1 MTDQDEDKLEQIA
14 DTGPDSDDEGLEELE
29 ALEGEEEEEEA
40 EAEAEAEESGGAPAE
55 VESVYEPNVEQ
66 PYDSF
71 RALRIV
77 EALLFASAEPLTV
90 DVFASRLPPEA
101 NVPELLETLRAQ
113 YANRGVNLFKT
124 GETYVLRTAPD
135 LGSSLRIEGT
145 ETRRLSRAAV
155 ETLAI
160 IAYHQ
165 PVTRAEIEEIR
176 GVALSKGTLDTLF
189 EAGWIKPRGRK
200 KVPGRPVMWVTTPAF
215 LDHFGLESTEDLPG
229 VEELKASGLLDSR
242 PTMYGASAHEDA
254 ALPEA
259 SPTVAVESSVDE
271 GMPEPI
277 AQEEEGESGE
287 GDQPSDS
294 EQAAGGGDAD
304 DTGDDDEDGDDFDE
318 DDDEDDDDEDD
329 DFDDD
334 DEEEDDEDSDE
345 GEDEPVPFNNPAPK
359 KDDEE
364 EP

>member
-1 MTDQDEDKLEQIA
+1 MTQSEDEDQKQIV
-14 DTGPDSDDEGLEELE
+14 DSGSPDDGLDDLDV
-29 ALEGEEEEEEA
+29 LEGEEETGDDAAVSLHVEA
-40 EAEAEAEESGGAPAE
+40 
-55 VESVYEPNVEQ
+55 VYEPNIDQ

-77 EALLFASAEPLTV
+77 EALLFASAAPLTIP
-90 DVFASRLPPEA
+90 AIATRLPPEA
-101 NVPELLETLRAQ
+101 DIPELLETLRAQ

-189 EAGWIKPRGRK
+189 EAGWVKPRGRK
-200 KVPGRPVMWVTTPAF
+200 KVPGRPVMWVTTPSF
-215 LDHFGLESTEDLPG
+215 LDHFGLENTEDLPG
-229 VEELKASGLLDSR
+229 VEELKASGLLDAR
-242 PTMYGASAHEDA
+242 PMMYGASAHEDA
-254 ALPEA
+254 ALPDA
-259 SPTVAVESSVDE
+259 SPSVAVESSVDE
-271 GMPEPI
+271 GLPEAI
-277 AQEEEGESGE
+277 AEDNAPTPPASDAPAQAPDE
-287 GDQPSDS
+287 GDV
-294 EQAAGGGDAD
+294 A
-304 DTGDDDEDGDDFDE
+304 DGDDE
-318 DDDEDDDDEDD
+318 DDEDDDDDDDED

-334 DEEEDDEDSDE
+334 DDEDDEDD
-345 GEDEPVPFNNPAPK
+345 DEPVPFNNPAPGK
-359 KDDEE
+359 EEDEE
-364 EP
+364 EPT

>member
-1 MTDQDEDKLEQIA
+1 MTDNEDKDLEQIA
-14 DTGPDSDDEGLEELE
+14 DPGPEDEGLDELE
-29 ALEGEEEEEEA
+29 ALADEGEPEEEA
-40 EAEAEAEESGGAPAE
+40 QTHLET
-55 VESVYEPNVEQ
+55 VFEPNIEQ

-77 EALLFASAEPLTV
+77 EALLFASAEPLTIEA
-90 DVFASRLPPEA
+90 FASRLPPEA
-101 NVPELLETLRAQ
+101 DVPELLETLRAQ

-165 PVTRAEIEEIR
+165 PVTRAEVEEIR

-242 PTMYGASAHEDA
+242 PMMYGASAHEDA

-259 SPTVAVESSVDE
+259 GPTVAVEGSTEEEAV
-271 GMPEPI
+271 EPI
-277 AQEEEGESGE
+277 SDEEAPPASQEPAS
-287 GDQPSDS
+287 DVAPSDD
-294 EQAAGGGDAD
+294 E
-304 DTGDDDEDGDDFDE
+304 TDDDEDDDDEDDDEDDDDDDFDE
-318 DDDEDDDDEDD
+318 DDDEDDD
-329 DFDDD
+329 
-334 DEEEDDEDSDE
+334 
-345 GEDEPVPFNNPAPK
+345 EPVPFNNPVPGR
-359 KDDEE
+359 DEDEE
-364 EP
+364 EPR